1 MKRSEH
7 DPSPSREPRPAPS
20 AESGDGSE
28 SQELARAAA
37 RFTLTKRAEDVMVLD
52 LRELDGVCDF
62 FVIATGASEV
72 QVRAIADAVEEG
84 MAGRGL
90 KPWHVE
96 GYEARRWI
104 LLDYVDVVVHVFHV
118 KAREYYLLD
127 KLWGDAR
134 REVVTD

>member
-1 MKRSEH
+1 VKQQQPE
-7 DPSPSREPRPAPS
+7 PEPRDAQRHS
-20 AESGDGSE
+20 D
-28 SQELARAAA
+28 SQALARAAA
-37 RFTLTKRAEDVMVLD
+37 RLTLTKRAQDVMILD

-62 FVIATGASEV
+62 FVLATGGSEV
-72 QVRAIADAVEEG
+72 QVRAIADAVDDGLRAEG
-84 MAGRGL
+84 M

-104 LLDYVDVVVHVFHV
+104 LLDYVDVVVHVFHA

-134 REVVTD
+134 RELVAD

>member
-1 MKRSEH
+1 VSAPKKA
-7 DPSPSREPRPAPS
+7 PSPEIPARKAPPS
-20 AESGDGSE
+20 AR
-28 SQELARAAA
+28 ELAHVAA
-37 RFTLTKRAEDVMVLD
+37 RLTLGKRAEDVIILD
-52 LRELDGVCDF
+52 LRELGGVCDY
-62 FVIATGASEV
+62 FVLATGHSEV

-84 MAGRGL
+84 LAPHGA
-90 KPWHVE
+90 KPWHAE

-104 LLDYVDVVVHVFHV
+104 LLDYVDVVVHVFHA

>member
-1 MKRSEH
+1 VKQQQPE
-7 DPSPSREPRPAPS
+7 PEPREAQRHS
-20 AESGDGSE
+20 D
-28 SQELARAAA
+28 SQALARTAA
-37 RFTLTKRAEDVMVLD
+37 RLTLTKRAQDVMILD

-62 FVIATGASEV
+62 FVLATGSSEV
-72 QVRAIADAVEEG
+72 QVRAIADAVDDGLRAEG
-84 MAGRGL
+84 M

-104 LLDYVDVVVHVFHV
+104 LLDYVDVVVHVFHA

-134 REVVTD
+134 RELVAD